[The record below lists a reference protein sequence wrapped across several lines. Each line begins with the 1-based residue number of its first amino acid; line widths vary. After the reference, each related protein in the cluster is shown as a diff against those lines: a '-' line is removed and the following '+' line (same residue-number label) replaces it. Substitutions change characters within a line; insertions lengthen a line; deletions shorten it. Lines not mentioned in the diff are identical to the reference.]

1 MRDDRKSEKVQLNWP
16 NRLTIIRILL
26 SPLFMILLIDNR
38 QESRIAALVVFALA
52 SLTDLYDG
60 YLARK
65 YGWITNLGKF
75 LDPLADK
82 LLVALALI
90 GLNQIDLVPAWALY
104 IIIGRELLVTG
115 LRSIAAYAG
124 VLILPSR
131 IGKYKTSL
139 QMLSMFGFLLFSVL
153 GSTGRAAFLQ
163 GSGIDLSVG
172 RNLLLFSADIL
183 LIIAVFLTIISG
195 VDYFWR
201 NRSVL
206 KRLGL

>member
-1 MRDDRKSEKVQLNWP
+1 MNWP
-16 NRLTIIRILL
+16 NRISLLRILL
-26 SPLFMILLIDNR
+26 SPIFMILLIDNR
-38 QESRIAALVVFALA
+38 QGSRIAALGVFAFA

-104 IIIGRELLVTG
+104 LIIGRELLVTG
-115 LRSIAAYAG
+115 LRAIAAYAG

-131 IGKYKTSL
+131 MGKYKTLS
-139 QMLSMFGFLLFSVL
+139 QMLSMFCYLLFSVL
-153 GSTGRAAFLQ
+153 YYGSHIERGTFLSFTDP
-163 GSGIDLSVG
+163 GSLLSIKS
-172 RNLLLFSADIL
+172 LLLLSADIL
-183 LIIAVFLTIISG
+183 LIIAVFLSIISG

-201 NRSVL
+201 NRSILRRLVL
-206 KRLGL
+206 

>member
-1 MRDDRKSEKVQLNWP
+1 MWLNWP
-16 NRLTIIRILL
+16 NRITIIRILL
-26 SPLFMILLIDNR
+26 SPLFMVLLIDNR
-38 QESRIAALVVFALA
+38 QESRIAALVVFSVA

-90 GLNQIDLVPAWALY
+90 GLNQIDLVPGWALY
-104 IIIGRELLVTG
+104 LIIGRELMVTG
-115 LRSIAAYAG
+115 LRSITAYAG

-131 IGKYKTSL
+131 MGKYKTSS
-139 QMLSMFGFLLFSVL
+139 QMLSMFCYLLFSVL
-153 GSTGRAAFLQ
+153 GTTERAGFLQ
-163 GSGIDLSVG
+163 SGGMDLSAA
-172 RNLLLFSADIL
+172 RNLLLSSADIL
-183 LIIAVFLTIISG
+183 LVVAVLLSIISG
-195 VDYFWR
+195 ADYFWR

-206 KRLGL
+206 RRLVL

>member
-1 MRDDRKSEKVQLNWP
+1 MNWP
-16 NRLTIIRILL
+16 NRLSIIRILL
-26 SPLFMILLIDNR
+26 SPLLMVLLIDNR
-38 QESRIAALVVFALA
+38 QGSRIVALVVFAVA

-82 LLVALALI
+82 LLIALALI
-90 GLNQIDLVPAWALY
+90 GLNQIDLVPGWALY
-104 IIIGRELLVTG
+104 LVIGRELLVTG

-131 IGKYKTSL
+131 MGKYKTSA
-139 QMLSMFGFLLFSVL
+139 QMLSMICYLLFSVL
-153 GSTGRAAFLQ
+153 YHDSTGRIGFL
-163 GSGIDLSVG
+163 GISGMDISSRMD
-172 RNLLLFSADIL
+172 LLLFSADIL
-183 LIIAVFLTIISG
+183 LLVAVLLSLISG

-201 NRSVL
+201 NSSIL
-206 KRLGL
+206 KRLVQ

>member
-1 MRDDRKSEKVQLNWP
+1 MQLNWP
-16 NRLTIIRILL
+16 NRISILRILL

-38 QESRIAALVVFALA
+38 QGSRIAALAVFAFA

-60 YLARK
+60 YIARK

-104 IIIGRELLVTG
+104 LIIGRELLVTG
-115 LRSIAAYAG
+115 LRAIAAYAG

-131 IGKYKTSL
+131 MGKYKTLS
-139 QMLSMFGFLLFSVL
+139 QMLSMFCYLLFSVL
-153 GSTGRAAFLQ
+153 YYGSHIDRGAFLSFTEF
-163 GSGIDLSVG
+163 GDVLSI
-172 RNLLLFSADIL
+172 RNLLLSSADIL
-183 LIIAVFLTIISG
+183 LLIAVFLSIISG

-201 NRSVL
+201 NRTIL
-206 KRLGL
+206 KRLVL

>member
-1 MRDDRKSEKVQLNWP
+1 LNWP
-16 NRLTIIRILL
+16 NRLSIIRILL
-26 SPLFMILLIDNR
+26 SPLLMVLLIDNR
-38 QESRIAALVVFALA
+38 QGSRIAALVVFAVA

-82 LLVALALI
+82 LLIALALI
-90 GLNQIDLVPAWALY
+90 GLNQIDLVPGWALY
-104 IIIGRELLVTG
+104 LVIGRELLVTG

-131 IGKYKTSL
+131 MGKYKTSA
-139 QMLSMFGFLLFSVL
+139 QMLSMICYLLFSVL
-153 GSTGRAAFLQ
+153 YHDSTGRIGFLSI
-163 GSGIDLSVG
+163 SGMDISSRMD
-172 RNLLLFSADIL
+172 LLLFSADIL
-183 LIIAVFLTIISG
+183 LLVAVLLSLISG

-201 NRSVL
+201 NRSIL
-206 KRLGL
+206 KRLVQ

>member
-1 MRDDRKSEKVQLNWP
+1 MRGDRKSDKVQLNWP
-16 NRLTIIRILL
+16 NRLTILRILL

-38 QESRIAALVVFALA
+38 QGSRIGALVVFTLA

-60 YLARK
+60 YLARR

-90 GLNQIDLVPAWALY
+90 GLNQVDLVPAWALY
-104 IIIGRELLVTG
+104 LIIGRELLVTG

-131 IGKYKTSL
+131 MGKYKTSS
-139 QMLSMFGFLLFSVL
+139 QMLSMFCFLLFSVL
-153 GSTGRAAFLQ
+153 GNTGRAAFLQ
-163 GSGIDLSVG
+163 GSGTDLSMG

-183 LIIAVFLTIISG
+183 LFIAVLLTIISG

>member
-1 MRDDRKSEKVQLNWP
+1 MQLNWP
-16 NRLTIIRILL
+16 NRISILRILL

-38 QESRIAALVVFALA
+38 KGSRIAALGVFAFA

-104 IIIGRELLVTG
+104 LIIGRELLVTG
-115 LRSIAAYAG
+115 LRAIAAYAG

-131 IGKYKTSL
+131 MGKYKTLS
-139 QMLSMFGFLLFSVL
+139 QMLSMFCYLLFSVL
-153 GSTGRAAFLQ
+153 YYGSHIERRTFLSFADP
-163 GSGIDLSVG
+163 GTVLSI
-172 RNLLLFSADIL
+172 RSLLMISADIL
-183 LIIAVFLTIISG
+183 LLIAVILSIISG

-201 NRSVL
+201 NRSILRRLVL
-206 KRLGL
+206 

>member
-1 MRDDRKSEKVQLNWP
+1 MQLNWP
-16 NRLTIIRILL
+16 NRISILRILL

-38 QESRIAALVVFALA
+38 QGSRIAALGVFAIA

-104 IIIGRELLVTG
+104 LIIGRELLVTG
-115 LRSIAAYAG
+115 LRAIAAYAG

-131 IGKYKTSL
+131 MGKYKTLS
-139 QMLSMFGFLLFSVL
+139 QMLSMFFYLLFSVL
-153 GSTGRAAFLQ
+153 YYGSHIERGAFLSSVDS
-163 GSGIDLSVG
+163 GSMLSIKS
-172 RNLLLFSADIL
+172 LLLLSADTLIL
-183 LIIAVFLTIISG
+183 IAVFLSIISG
-195 VDYFWR
+195 ADYFWR
-201 NRSVL
+201 NRSILRRLVL
-206 KRLGL
+206 